1 MSVLGKGSMTKFTF
15 ATADE
20 GFDNHI
26 EKSVR
31 GYSNLWNDVVGL
43 SKYFVED
50 NTNVIDLGCSSGKML
65 KAMIKQNNEHMPHAT
80 YVGIEIEQDFA
91 DGHAE
96 DLLSSEWNNLVYRM
110 EDIRQYDIHNA
121 SLVTSLFTLQFMPPK
136 DRATTIKKIH
146 DGLNDGGAFIFSEKG
161 FSCNPKI
168 QDMMTFM
175 YYDYKRQHF
184 TDKEI
189 LDKEVQLRHMMKPN
203 TKTEMFDMC
212 YDAGF
217 KDLHVFWQNFNFY
230 GVIALK

>member
-65 KAMIKQNNEHMPHAT
+65 KAMIKQNNEHVPHAT
-80 YVGIEIEQDFA
+80 YVGIEIEQGFA

-203 TKTEMFDMC
+203 TKTEMFKMC
-212 YDAGF
+212 EDAGF
-217 KDLHVFWQNFNFY
+217 TDLHVFWQNFNFY

>member
-1 MSVLGKGSMTKFTF
+1 MTKFTF
-15 ATADE
+15 ATSKE

-26 EKSVR
+26 DTSVR
-31 GYSNLWNDVVGL
+31 GYSQLWGDILSL

-50 NTNVIDLGCSSGKML
+50 YTQVVDMGCSSGKLL
-65 KAMIKQNNEHMPHAT
+65 KGMIEQNQKHIPHAQYT
-80 YVGIEIEQDFA
+80 GIEIEEDFFG
-91 DGHAE
+91 DYNMDEEKYHQ
-96 DLLSSEWNNLVYRM
+96 LSYFRGDVREFDFQNC
-110 EDIRQYDIHNA
+110 
-121 SLVTSLFTLQFMPPK
+121 SLVTSIFTLQFMSPK
-136 DRATTIKKIH
+136 DRQDVLNRVYK
-146 DGLNDGGAFIFSEKG
+146 GLNTGGAFIFSEKT
-161 FSCNPKI
+161 FSCNPRV

>member
-1 MSVLGKGSMTKFTF
+1 MTKFTF
-15 ATADE
+15 ATSKE

-26 EKSVR
+26 DTSVR
-31 GYSNLWNDVVGL
+31 GYSQLWGDILSL

-50 NTNVIDLGCSSGKML
+50 YTQVVDMGCSSGKLL
-65 KAMIKQNNEHMPHAT
+65 KGMIEQNQKHIPHAQYT
-80 YVGIEIEQDFA
+80 GIEIEEDFFG
-91 DGHAE
+91 DYNMDEEKYHQ
-96 DLLSSEWNNLVYRM
+96 LSYFRGDVREFDFQNC
-110 EDIRQYDIHNA
+110 
-121 SLVTSLFTLQFMPPK
+121 SLVTSIFTLQFMSPK
-136 DRATTIKKIH
+136 DRQDVLNRVYK
-146 DGLNDGGAFIFSEKG
+146 GLNKGGAFIFSEKT
-161 FSCNPKI
+161 FSCNPRV

-175 YYDYKRQHF
+175 YYDYKRQNF
-184 TDKEI
+184 SDKDI

>member
-65 KAMIKQNNEHMPHAT
+65 KAMIKQNNEHVPHAT